1 MTNKNS
7 KTYLLSMIRNDGD
20 IIEAFLNHAL
30 SLFDE
35 IMLVDVHS
43 TDGTSEI
50 LSEYAKQNSNIKVY
64 SIYTQEKFQSAMM
77 NTLARRAFDDGADWI
92 FFLDADEFLNV
103 PSKLDL
109 LSGLNK
115 ISSPVIHIPWI
126 NLVPSNYGT
135 FADFDI
141 SQIYYWTGRVSK
153 YNKIAVNASYIS
165 LNPDFYIHE
174 GNHEISPSL
183 GSDLEPINFKFS
195 ILHLPIRS
203 FDRLR
208 YKILIAWRTLL
219 TKTNRLPG
227 EGDHVIKIKEM
238 IDRGILGVDELN
250 YLSAYYG
257 DFGDQVKP
265 ILLSATGWPKVE
277 IYNYKNNNEYKILN
291 KRSIQETQLLDLEQS
306 WITTNFDK
314 KDIAMAVIENETELK
329 IIPSPMRG
337 DGVAYR
343 ESFKRLE
350 GVNPRL
356 PSQINAHSIISAL
369 DASFI
374 KVDEM
379 PFSAWSELVPALYAM
394 FSFFKPRRYVEL
406 GSHYGMS
413 FFAAC
418 QATQHL
424 DLAAECIAVDS
435 WVGDVHAGYH
445 STEVFDSFKSTIA
458 SKYPNQFYIKGFF
471 SEALKSFED
480 GSVDLLHIDG
490 YHTYEAV
497 KDDFE
502 TWQPK
507 MSNNGVV
514 IFHDINVFER
524 GFGVWRYWKELTEH
538 YPNFHLSHM
547 HGLGILYVGDNKT
560 VISDFFEII
569 QKNTQ
574 YGIIVQN
581 YFQSIG
587 KLAITSRASQI
598 KLEVIEPENSKL
610 KIENQSL
617 ISENLS
623 LISENLNLKNKIQFS
638 SDCICNTWGLKQKAT
653 LRNFLVKIARYFNHA
668 KDARVIKNSKLF
680 DVNFYLDNNNDVKN
694 ARIDPVLHYLKNGA
708 FELRNPSALFNTK
721 QYLSSNPDVLLS
733 GMNPLVHY
741 IKFGKFE
748 NRQCC

>member
-7 KTYLLSMIRNDGD
+7 KIYLLSMIRNDGD

-30 SLFDE
+30 LLFDE
-35 IMLVDVHS
+35 IMLVDVRS

-50 LSEYAKQNSNIKVY
+50 LSEYAKQNSNIKIY
-64 SIYTQEKFQSAMM
+64 SIDTQEKFQSAMM

-92 FFLDADEFLNV
+92 FFLDADEFLNI

-115 ISSPVIHIPWI
+115 SNSSVIHIPWI
-126 NLVPSNYGT
+126 NLVPSTYGT
-135 FADFDI
+135 FADFEI
-141 SQIYYWTGRVSK
+141 NQIYYWTGRVSK
-153 YNKIAVNASYIS
+153 YNKIAVNGSYIS

-174 GNHEISPSL
+174 GNHEISSSL

-219 TKTNRLPG
+219 AKTNRLPS
-227 EGDHVIKIKEM
+227 EGDHVIRIKEM
-238 IDRGILGVDELN
+238 IDRGILGIDELN

-257 DFGDQVKP
+257 DFGEQVKP
-265 ILLSATGWPKVE
+265 VLLSATGWPTVE
-277 IYNYKNNNEYKILN
+277 MYNNKNNNESSILY
-291 KRSIQETQLLDLEQS
+291 KRSVQQTQLLDSEQS
-306 WITTNFDK
+306 WITTNFGK
-314 KDIAMAVIENETELK
+314 KDIAMAVIENETDLK
-329 IIPSPMRG
+329 IVPSPVRG

-343 ESFKRLE
+343 KSFKRL
-350 GVNPRL
+350 GDVNPSL

-413 FFAAC
+413 YFAAC
-418 QATQHL
+418 QAAQHL
-424 DLAAECIAVDS
+424 DLASECIAVDS
-435 WVGDVHAGYH
+435 WVGDIHAGYH

-458 SKYPNQFYIKGFF
+458 SKYPSQFYIKGFF

-524 GFGVWRYWKELTEH
+524 GFGVWRYWKELTER

-547 HGLGILYVGDNKT
+547 HGLGILYVGDSKT
-560 VISDFFEII
+560 VISDLFDIL
-569 QKNTQ
+569 QKNTEN
-574 YGIIVQN
+574 GIID
-581 YFQSIG
+581 
-587 KLAITSRASQI
+587 QI
-598 KLEVIEPENSKL
+598 WRIFSK
-610 KIENQSL
+610 
-617 ISENLS
+617 
-623 LISENLNLKNKIQFS
+623 
-638 SDCICNTWGLKQKAT
+638 
-653 LRNFLVKIARYFNHA
+653 Y
-668 KDARVIKNSKLF
+668 
-680 DVNFYLDNNNDVKN
+680 
-694 ARIDPVLHYLKNGA
+694 
-708 FELRNPSALFNTK
+708 
-721 QYLSSNPDVLLS
+721 
-733 GMNPLVHY
+733 
-741 IKFGKFE
+741 
-748 NRQCC
+748 